1 MESEALQWR
10 KWYQE
15 QEPEIVE
22 LPRAM
27 KDISLFHRI
36 LLLSA
41 LRPDRLT
48 NALSEFIRQN
58 MGAEF
63 VFQEPFDIQTTYPE
77 TNVQTP
83 IFFVLFPGVDPT
95 PEVEFIGAQNG
106 KTIADGTFINISMGQ
121 G

>member
-1 MESEALQWR
+1 
-10 KWYQE
+10 
-15 QEPEIVE
+15 
-22 LPRAM
+22 M

-36 LLLSA
+36 LLLRA

-63 VFQEPFDIQTTYPE
+63 VEQQPFDVEATYLE
-77 TNVQTP
+77 TNIQTP

-95 PEVEFIGAQNG
+95 GDVEHIGKQNN

-121 G
+121 GQEDFAIRTLKECGKNGNWCMF